1 MARDNAEDEGGDFIF
16 GKNEQQQQSTVNIK
30 GDEVAVFCTETFSP
44 AMFFQVVGGSHPF

>member
-16 GKNEQQQQSTVNIK
+16 GKNEQQQQSTVYMK
-30 GDEVAVFCTETFSP
+30 GDKVVVFCTETFSP